1 MMDDPRIGDSSCILL
16 KRTYHE
22 HMAESVASLDKLRR
36 RLARLE
42 NVRPRDEAVCFSTG
56 HEAVDAWL
64 GGGLGR
70 GRLHEVV
77 AVEGEEAGSA
87 AGFGAMLGVRA
98 GEGRPLLWLRT
109 EAAERRCGRL
119 YAIGLGELGLDGGAV
134 LVGLVADDA
143 ALLKAANDAAR
154 CAGLGALLVEC
165 WGDPKALDL
174 TATRRLMLAAEASGV
189 TVLLLRM
196 AAAESPSAADTRWR
210 VSAAPSVPL
219 ADGTLAGAPGHPVFD
234 IELLRRRAGPAGR
247 NWRVE
252 WDRERRAFQEPA
264 TAPLSGVVLPV
275 AAV

>member
-1 MMDDPRIGDSSCILL
+1 
-16 KRTYHE
+16 
-22 HMAESVASLDKLRR
+22 MAESVASLSKLRR

-42 NVRPRDEAVCFSTG
+42 QARPRDEALRFATG
-56 HEAVDAWL
+56 HAGIDACL

-77 AVEGEEAGSA
+77 AEDGEAGSA
-87 AGFGAMLGVRA
+87 AGFAAMLGLRA
-98 GEGRPLLWLRT
+98 GEGKPLFWLRT

-119 YAIGLGELGLDGGAV
+119 YATGLGELGIAGGTV

-143 ALLKAANDAAR
+143 ALLKAANGAAR

-210 VSAAPSVPL
+210 VAAAPSVPL
-219 ADGTLAGAPGHPVFD
+219 ADGTPAGAPGHPVFE
-234 IELLRRRAGPAGR
+234 IELLRRRAAPAGAT
-247 NWRVE
+247 WRVE
-252 WDRERRAFQEPA
+252 WNRERHAFQDPA
-264 TAPLSGVVLPV
+264 TAPLSGAVLPV
-275 AAV
+275 AAG